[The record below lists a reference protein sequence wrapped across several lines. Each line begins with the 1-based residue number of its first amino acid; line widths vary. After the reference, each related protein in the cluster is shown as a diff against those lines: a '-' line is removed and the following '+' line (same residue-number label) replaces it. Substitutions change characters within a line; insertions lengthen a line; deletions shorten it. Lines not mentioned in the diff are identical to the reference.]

1 MAYCPTQQGE
11 AWHGEMEHL
20 CQPASAMGPVPS
32 GQQVLLAKATG
43 RGASEITRTALPCVI
58 CYLSLLSAQLV
69 MSHTTVPHSLS
80 AERHPCPEQMQSL
93 SRGQPSLRY
102 PRDAEGCC
110 AGGRLRALGAPLG
123 GQSSS
128 LLRGPGRVPP
138 ACGFHPAA
146 DRQEWTADG
155 GQTGTQAL
163 GTAAWTVSPAPEIPG
178 VNSAPTPPSLLG
190 WSQGARQAKGT
201 EGRRPVSFWLPQGS
215 ARRLPCGSTALAG
228 GSAGS
233 GCPARAP
240 AGGGPARSFSKP
252 APGPHRSR
260 VAPGFSCTITNT
272 SLESARHLAGLRVR
286 PGPPLRHFCLDL
298 LYSR

>member
-1 MAYCPTQQGE
+1 MLCGGE
-11 AWHGEMEHL
+11 AEGTWRSSWWAKQ
-20 CQPASAMGPVPS
+20 QPPPGSQKSAPGLRLPPS
-32 GQQVLLAKATG
+32 G
-43 RGASEITRTALPCVI
+43 
-58 CYLSLLSAQLV
+58 
-69 MSHTTVPHSLS
+69 
-80 AERHPCPEQMQSL
+80 
-93 SRGQPSLRY
+93 
-102 PRDAEGCC
+102 
-110 AGGRLRALGAPLG
+110 
-123 GQSSS
+123 
-128 LLRGPGRVPP
+128 
-138 ACGFHPAA
+138 
-146 DRQEWTADG
+146 RQTADG

-228 GSAGS
+228 GSAGT
-233 GCPARAP
+233 GCPAQAP

-272 SLESARHLAGLRVR
+272 SLESACHLAGLRVR